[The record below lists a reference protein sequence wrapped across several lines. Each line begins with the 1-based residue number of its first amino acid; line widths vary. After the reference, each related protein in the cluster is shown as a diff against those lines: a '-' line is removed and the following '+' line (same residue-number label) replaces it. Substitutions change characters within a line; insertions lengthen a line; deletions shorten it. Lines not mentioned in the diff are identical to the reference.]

1 MAAPGVATE
10 EGNMNKDDQ
19 SSKSAVGMSRRR
31 FNALLSGTIAGA
43 IGLPVFVNKALA
55 QPTQFKE
62 APMLAERVARGE
74 LPPVEQRLPPQPL
87 VQETTNEIG
96 VYGGRMFGAGRAP
109 ETASDLQIGQVV
121 GLFRYSNDLTEIYP
135 ELAEGYAFNDD
146 FTECTIT
153 LRQGVKWSDGEPFT
167 VDDIIFFF
175 EDWQYDK
182 ELLPVPSATLMAA
195 GEPFTLEKMD
205 DYTIKFGFAQP
216 HPAFSIIHF
225 SGGPS
230 EPFRP
235 AHYLRQFHPK
245 YNPNAAA
252 EAVSA
257 GFNSWQNAFTTKA
270 NAAGASY
277 HSGASNVDMPVLSP
291 WIPTAIDSQRQQYER
306 NPYYFKV
313 DTEGNQLPYVDY
325 MTVEYATNA
334 EVMNLKAVS
343 GELSVA
349 GLDIQLSN
357 FPLIRRGEEAGN
369 YTTKLVYS
377 ERGSDVCL
385 AFNQIHPD
393 PVLAKLF
400 TDVRFR
406 QAMSL
411 GIDRHEINELV
422 FLGQGTIRQA
432 TVNESASFF
441 EPRWAEH
448 FVEHDVEAANAMLDE
463 LGLDQRNS
471 EGVRLREDG
480 QPLVFQLEF
489 LPHEGPKTEVCELVV
504 KHWQALGIQAQ
515 AAARERSYLIERL
528 DAQQQD
534 VTAWHVDRVL
544 ERPAYAYGM
553 IGKLGPGGDSIVRY
567 GKLWQDWLNSG
578 GERGVEPPEEV
589 KDYREAFLAWQETE
603 FGSEAYMAAAKKVY
617 DLNMEHLWVV
627 GTVGQSPQ
635 PVIVRND
642 MGNVFK
648 DGDETRIWWGAA
660 NWFWHTLRPEQWYIK
675 A

>member
-1 MAAPGVATE
+1 MTQDETFLRRSGMTRRQFNLMFSGAVA
-10 EGNMNKDDQ
+10 G
-19 SSKSAVGMSRRR
+19 SVV
-31 FNALLSGTIAGA
+31 
-43 IGLPVFVNKALA
+43 LPTLVKPAYA
-55 QPTQFKE
+55 QPTQFNE
-62 APMLAERVARGE
+62 APMLAERVAAGE
-74 LPPVEQRLPPQPL
+74 LPPVAERLPPNP
-87 VQETTNEIG
+87 VVVTPTNEIG
-96 VYGGRMFGAGRAP
+96 TYGGRMFGAGRAP
-109 ETASDLQIGQVV
+109 ETANDLQIGQVA
-121 GLFRYSNDLTEIYP
+121 GLFRYSNDLNEIYP
-135 ELAEGYAFNDD
+135 ELAEGYQFNDD

-153 LRQGVKWSDGEPFT
+153 LRPGIKWSDGEPFT
-167 VDDIIFFF
+167 VDDIVFYF
-175 EDWQYDK
+175 EDWQYDSD
-182 ELLPVPSATLMAA
+182 LLPVPSATLMAG
-195 GEPFTLEKMD
+195 GELFSLEKLD
-205 DYTIKFGFAQP
+205 DHTIKFGFAVP

-245 YNPNAAA
+245 YNPDAAA
-252 EAVSA
+252 EATAA
-257 GFNSWQNAFTTKA
+257 GFNSWQTRFTNRA
-270 NAAGASY
+270 NSAGGSF
-277 HSGASNVDMPVLSP
+277 HNGASNIDMPVLSP
-291 WIPTAIDSQRQQYER
+291 WIPTSVDSQRQQYER
-306 NPYYFKV
+306 NPYFFKV

-325 MTVEYATNA
+325 MTVEYASNA

-349 GLDIQLSN
+349 GMDIQLSN
-357 FPLIRRGEEAGN
+357 FPIIRRGEETGN
-369 YTTKLVYS
+369 YKTKLVYS

-393 PVLAKLF
+393 PVLSKLF

-411 GIDRHEINELV
+411 GINRTEINELV

-448 FVEHDVEAANAMLDE
+448 YVAYDPDAANALLDE
-463 LGLDQRNS
+463 IGLSERNAD
-471 EGVRLREDG
+471 GVRLREDG
-480 QPLVFQLEF
+480 VPLTFQLEF

-504 KHWQALGIQAQ
+504 KHWQALGIQVQ

-534 VTAWHVDRVL
+534 ATAWHADRLL
-544 ERPAYAYGM
+544 ERPAYAYGL
-553 IGKLGPGGDSIVRY
+553 IGKMGPGGDSIVRY
-567 GKLWQDWLNSG
+567 GKLWQDWFNSG
-578 GERGVEPPEEV
+578 GERGTEPPQEA
-589 KDYREAFLAWQETE
+589 KDLRAAYVAWQETE
-603 FGSEAYMAAAKKVY
+603 FGSDAYMAAAKQVY
-617 DLNMEHLWVV
+617 DLTTETLWVI

-642 MGNVFK
+642 MGNVFR
-648 DGDETRIWWGAA
+648 DGDETRFWWGAA
-660 NWFWHTLRPEQWYIK
+660 NWFWHTLSPEQWYIK